1 MPRTELLLGIPNL
14 LAGDSLDHMHF
25 QNKNTAP
32 LDTPDWTK
40 KFYRSINIVDR

>member
-32 LDTPDWTK
+32 DTPGQIGQRN
-40 KFYRSINIVDR
+40 FIAV